1 MLMLVQP
8 DPRLLKQIL
17 VKGDP
22 DAPLIQHGA
31 TLRARPVVLMGQ
43 PSRVFPLPCLPEGIG
58 GLSGVI

>member
-1 MLMLVQP
+1 MLVQP

-31 TLRARPVVLMGQ
+31 TLRARLKGFSIAMFAG
-43 PSRVFPLPCLPEGIG
+43 GYW